1 MVTFDHREPGTDPDA
16 WTVFLGQL
24 DAPDLDPTVF
34 GSVVVVSPH
43 PDDETLAAGGL
54 IARAADAGVPV
65 RLVLATDGENSH
77 AGSPTVSPARMAA
90 LRETE
95 TVAAMYSLH
104 AAITTTRLRIPDG
117 GLREHRDALT
127 TGLVEVLTAMPSPV
141 LLVAPWAGDGHR
153 DHRIAGE
160 VAREIAVRS
169 ATADAHAD
177 ADVTLAEYPI
187 WLWHWGTPGAADA
200 PWDRAR
206 AVHLTTEVRERRSRA
221 LDAYRSQLE
230 PLSGAPGDEPVVD
243 ARHRRHFERPVEL
256 FFTGGTP
263 PATSAQAREDS
274 SRTRESFDAH
284 YARKPGGWD
293 FEGSWY
299 EQRKRAVTVSALPR
313 ARFRSALELGCATGV
328 LTRAIT
334 ERADHVLG
342 IDIAEAPLDAARAN
356 APAATFA
363 RMTVPDEWPT
373 GTFELVVLSE
383 IGYYL
388 SPDDLDRTIDR
399 IATSLDPDGVLLA
412 CHWRHPDT
420 EAVSSGDAVHA
431 RLRERWPR
439 GATVTHVEEDFVLEV
454 FPGPAA
460 ASVAHETGLLG

>member
-1 MVTFDHREPGTDPDA
+1 VVSFDHRDPGTDPDD
-16 WTVFLGQL
+16 WTVFLEGL
-24 DAPDLDPTVF
+24 DAPGLDPTTF
-34 GSVVVVSPH
+34 GSVIVVSPH

-65 RLVLATDGENSH
+65 RLVLVTEGEGSH
-77 AGSPTVSPARMAA
+77 LDSPTVSPSRMAA

-95 TVAAMYSLH
+95 TIAAMYSLH
-104 AAITTTRLRIPDG
+104 AAITTTRLGIPDG

-127 TGLVEVLTAMPSPV
+127 SGLAEVLDAVPSPV
-141 LLVAPWAGDGHR
+141 LLVAPWSGDGHR

-160 VAREIAVRS
+160 VAAELAGRHDE
-169 ATADAHAD
+169 
-177 ADVTLAEYPI
+177 VTLAEYPI
-187 WLWHWGTPGAADA
+187 WLWHWGSPGSDGA

-206 AVHLTTEVRERRSRA
+206 AVHVSPEVRERRSRA

-230 PLSGAPGDEPVVD
+230 PLSDAAGDEAIVD
-243 ARHRRHFERPVEL
+243 ARHRRHFERAVEL
-256 FFTGGTP
+256 FFVREPGT
-263 PATSAQAREDS
+263 ATAGDADA
-274 SRTRESFDAH
+274 SRSRESFDAH

-328 LTRAIT
+328 LTRAIA
-334 ERADHVLG
+334 ERADSVLG
-342 IDIAEAPLDAARAN
+342 IDIAEAPLAAARAT

-373 GTFELVVLSE
+373 GSFELIVLSE

-388 SPDDLDRTIDR
+388 SPTDLDRTIDR
-399 IATSLDPDGVLLA
+399 MAASLDEDGVLLA

-439 GATVTHVEEDFVLEV
+439 AATVTHVEEDFVLEV

-460 ASVAHETGLLG
+460 ASVAHETGLVR